1 MSGVP
6 VVIAENGFGIPINP
20 VESNAPSMQVAT
32 NGRGVPIVISEN
44 GAPFIVQGLPVPP
57 AFDWAQFQFTSGTDG
72 AQWIGYS
79 DGGADRPQPA
89 FGTMASQPTTVTN
102 LLAIYDDT
110 ASGNYIAVFA
120 GDYLSLMSNLPMTVA
135 STTYTPFDA
144 SVVNGNTWIR
154 YTGDGDW
161 IDAETYSVAF
171 G

>member
-1 MSGVP
+1 MLTAADVGTAIRC
-6 VVIAENGFGIPINP
+6 VITASNTHGFNTANTAA
-20 VESNAPSMQVAT
+20 VTV
-32 NGRGVPIVISEN
+32 
-44 GAPFIVQGLPVPP
+44 
-57 AFDWAQFQFTSGTDG
+57 AFDWAAFQFTAGTDG

-89 FGTMASQPTTVTN
+89 FGTLAGQPTTVTN

-120 GDYLSLMSNLPMTVA
+120 GDYLSLMSSLPMTIG

-161 IDAETYSVAF
+161 IDTETYSVSF